1 MLSIFNMHIQ
11 FAWGEYLHF
20 TDPTCPTNS
29 PIFFSSKQFFLTTN
43 SHTYTN
49 VQSLLQ
55 TCCAYLLLTQY
66 LNLLKVIKMLTVNM
80 EIHVV

>member
-11 FAWGEYLHF
+11 FAWGKYLHF
-20 TDPTCPTNS
+20 TDPTCPSNS
-29 PIFFSSKQFFLTTN
+29 PCFFSSKQFFLITN

-55 TCCAYLLLTQY
+55 TCCTYLLLTRY
-66 LNLLKVIKMLTVNM
+66 LNLWKVIKMLTVNM
-80 EIHVV
+80 GVHVV